1 MRSERSTT
9 ELHPRRET
17 YFSRDLFHSASV
29 QVSRKMKDPNN
40 FLNPGHFACEERSTI
55 HPDDSASV
63 QVSRKMKDPLNN
75 TRWRCGDLNP
85 GHFAC
90 EANALPL
97 SYTPDE
103 KPTFLEISI
112 PFCKRPSI

>member
-1 MRSERSTT
+1 MKDPLNNTRWRCGDLNPGHFACKANALPLSYT
-9 ELHPRRET
+9 RRET
-17 YFSRDLFHSASV
+17 YFSRDLHSILQAS
-29 QVSRKMKDPNN
+29 KY
-40 FLNPGHFACEERSTI
+40 L
-55 HPDDSASV
+55 
-63 QVSRKMKDPLNN
+63 KMKDPLNN
-75 TRWRCGDLNP
+75 SRWRCGDLNP

-97 SYTPDE
+97 SYTPVE